1 MTSHLA
7 QQSYAIDED
16 REVGKGPSSS
26 SHNQQA
32 SAMTRFKYSALLPPF
47 LKFIPSMVI
56 AKMEK
61 EYLQC
66 QAEYNGHLSPR
77 TNLYFLWPPD
87 TSN

>member
-16 REVGKGPSSS
+16 REAGKGPPSS

-32 SAMTRFKYSALLPPF
+32 SGMTRFNYSALFPSF

-56 AKMEK
+56 GKTEK
-61 EYLQC
+61 GYLKR
-66 QAEYNGHLSPR
+66 QAEDNGHLSPR
-77 TNLYFLWPPD
+77 TNLYFL
-87 TSN
+87 